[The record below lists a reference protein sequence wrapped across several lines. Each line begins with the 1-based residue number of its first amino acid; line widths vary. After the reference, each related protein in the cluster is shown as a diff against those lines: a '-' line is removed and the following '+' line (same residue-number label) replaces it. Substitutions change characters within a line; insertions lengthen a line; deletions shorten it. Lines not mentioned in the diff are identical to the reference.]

1 MQLSEARLRELVNE
15 EVRQRL
21 TEYYIDQEIA
31 ALIAEGVEA
40 DWDAAKRKAR
50 KKMLTRGGAAALAL
64 GIGAGSLKH
73 ATDVHTDTLG
83 SERDAR
89 ISQNVDAAN
98 TDESQLGKFA
108 DQLNNTAAFMWG
120 VGDQAAMPVP
130 GTDGK
135 ITVLPPSYSLAVRA
149 LLDKKANIERAA
161 NGQPPIMRFG
171 ELNIQELPEIGG
183 DYEYQGTYKENVEEF
198 FSVYSGKDMVDAMAV
213 LQAVPELN
221 VVSGTGM
228 EEKIIMVNP
237 NKIKPSY
244 ILPELG
250 MTAQDY
256 YNSQYGS
263 FLGDGEKAA
272 MELSDEEMTVT
283 PDDDD
288 KEMLD
293 QGLIDATNKRA
304 LKLQQRSMKENRVT
318 WKNYKNRKKVLA

>member
-1 MQLSEARLRELVNE
+1 
-15 EVRQRL
+15 
-21 TEYYIDQEIA
+21 
-31 ALIAEGVEA
+31 
-40 DWDAAKRKAR
+40 
-50 KKMLTRGGAAALAL
+50 
-64 GIGAGSLKH
+64 
-73 ATDVHTDTLG
+73 
-83 SERDAR
+83 
-89 ISQNVDAAN
+89 
-98 TDESQLGKFA
+98 
-108 DQLNNTAAFMWG
+108 
-120 VGDQAAMPVP
+120 
-130 GTDGK
+130 
-135 ITVLPPSYSLAVRA
+135 
-149 LLDKKANIERAA
+149 
-161 NGQPPIMRFG
+161 
-171 ELNIQELPEIGG
+171 
-183 DYEYQGTYKENVEEF
+183 
-198 FSVYSGKDMVDAMAV
+198 
-213 LQAVPELN
+213 VPELN